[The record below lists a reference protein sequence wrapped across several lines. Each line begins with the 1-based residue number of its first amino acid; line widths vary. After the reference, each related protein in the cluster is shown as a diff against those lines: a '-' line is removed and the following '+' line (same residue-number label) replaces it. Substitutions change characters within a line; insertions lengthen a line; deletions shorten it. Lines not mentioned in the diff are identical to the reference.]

1 MVHEVMGQWHGEA
14 AGRGEEQQQQQQRQ
28 SDQLIA
34 ALHAYK
40 DFRVTGRTHATLPCN
55 ASRSD
60 YYRLF
65 SSPLDQ
71 NSELEIR
78 SDTLG
83 IVRLSDRCFVVASG
97 SKLFFYSQ
105 YRSAASRRCRIWIS
119 YIISYIKMRI
129 CSAVESCLVYISMLL
144 NILNSVF
151 LKELSISKLH

>member
-1 MVHEVMGQWHGEA
+1 MADVRSRCKERKSGTREHAAVGAVVHEVMGQWHGEA

-83 IVRLSDRCFVVASG
+83 IVDVMENDWSLDPNFG
-97 SKLFFYSQ
+97 SEHNP
-105 YRSAASRRCRIWIS
+105 R
-119 YIISYIKMRI
+119 
-129 CSAVESCLVYISMLL
+129 
-144 NILNSVF
+144 
-151 LKELSISKLH
+151 